1 MMTADQTRLLRELE
15 AERAI
20 RALMGA
26 YLAARDARRPGQ
38 EIAALFAPDG
48 VWEGAGRQGA
58 QLGRHHGRAA
68 IARRFSGLLPPT
80 LHLLTEE
87 DIRVT
92 GDRARGRWR
101 YLAPAVLD
109 GEPSWM
115 AGRYE
120 IDFVGHDG
128 RWRFAHLR
136 VRPLLA
142 AAHRHG
148 WATLDE
154 HDERDLRADG

>member
-1 MMTADQTRLLRELE
+1 MMMADQTRLLRELE

-26 YLAARDARRPGQ
+26 YLAARDGRRPGR
-38 EIAALFAPDG
+38 EIAELFAPDG

-68 IARRFSGLLPPT
+68 IARRFSGPLPPT

-109 GEPSWM
+109 GEPTWM

-120 IDFVGHDG
+120 IDFVVHAD
-128 RWRFAHLR
+128 RWRFAHVR

-142 AAHRHG
+142 AAHRQG
-148 WATLDE
+148 WVTLGEPDG
-154 HDERDLRADG
+154 HDTQAGG